1 MKAIEIT
8 HNGGPDVLIYTD
20 VPTPELKPG
29 TVRVKL
35 ESIGVNYMDVYTRI
49 GLYGDNVPIIPG
61 GEGAGIV
68 TEFASDVNDF
78 NIGDSVAYTGVS
90 SSYAEEVVAPAD
102 QLVKLPSGISTDI
115 GAATMLQGTTAHY
128 LLYSTFPVK
137 DDDTILVHAGAGGVG
152 LLMIQIARMIGCKII
167 TTVSNQEKAQLAK
180 NAGAD
185 HIILYTETDF
195 LTEVQSITNGQGV
208 QVAYDSVGLTTYE
221 KSLASLAPRG
231 YLVLFGQSSG
241 VVPPISPLILNKGSN
256 FLTRPALGHYLKNRE
271 ELNWRTGDLF
281 EWIKKDRLSIRI
293 HEKIPLKDARKAHED
308 LESRKTSGKL
318 LLIP

>member
-1 MKAIEIT
+1 MKAIEVT
-8 HNGGPDVLIYTD
+8 HNGGPDVLIYAD

-35 ESIGVNYMDVYTRI
+35 ESIGVNYMDVYTRV

-137 DDDTILVHAGAGGVG
+137 DDDTILVHA
-152 LLMIQIARMIGCKII
+152 LSLI
-167 TTVSNQEKAQLAK
+167 
-180 NAGAD
+180 
-185 HIILYTETDF
+185 HI
-195 LTEVQSITNGQGV
+195 
-208 QVAYDSVGLTTYE
+208 
-221 KSLASLAPRG
+221 
-231 YLVLFGQSSG
+231 
-241 VVPPISPLILNKGSN
+241 
-256 FLTRPALGHYLKNRE
+256 
-271 ELNWRTGDLF
+271 
-281 EWIKKDRLSIRI
+281 
-293 HEKIPLKDARKAHED
+293 
-308 LESRKTSGKL
+308 
-318 LLIP
+318 

>member
-8 HNGGPDVLIYTD
+8 HNGGPDVLIYTN

-35 ESIGVNYMDVYTRI
+35 ESIGVNYMDVYTRM

-167 TTVSNQEKAQLAK
+167 TTVSNKEKAQLAK

-256 FLTRPALGHYLKNRE
+256 FLTRPALGHYLKNRA

>member
-1 MKAIEIT
+1 MCIRDST
-8 HNGGPDVLIYTD
+8 
-20 VPTPELKPG
+20 
-29 TVRVKL
+29 RV
-35 ESIGVNYMDVYTRI
+35 

-167 TTVSNQEKAQLAK
+167 TTVSNKEKAQLAK

-185 HIILYTETDF
+185 HIILYTENDF
-195 LTEVQSITNGQGV
+195 LTEVRNITNGQGV

-256 FLTRPALGHYLKNRE
+256 FLTRPALGHYLKDRE

-293 HEKIPLKDARKAHED
+293 HEKIPLKNARKAHED
-308 LESRKTSGKL
+308 LEGRKTSGKL

>member
-1 MKAIEIT
+1 MKAIEVT
-8 HNGGPDVLIYTD
+8 HNGGPDVLIYAD

-35 ESIGVNYMDVYTRI
+35 ESIGVNYMDVYTRV

-167 TTVSNQEKAQLAK
+167 TTVSNKEKAQLAK

-185 HIILYTETDF
+185 HIILYTENDF
-195 LTEVQSITNGQGV
+195 LTEVRNITIGQGV

-256 FLTRPALGHYLKNRE
+256 FLTRPALGHYLKDRE

-293 HEKIPLKDARKAHED
+293 HEKIPLKNARKAHED
-308 LESRKTSGKL
+308 LEGRKTSGKL

>member
-167 TTVSNQEKAQLAK
+167 TTVSNKEKAQLAK

>member
-1 MKAIEIT
+1 MCIR
-8 HNGGPDVLIYTD
+8 D
-20 VPTPELKPG
+20 
-29 TVRVKL
+29 R
-35 ESIGVNYMDVYTRI
+35 
-49 GLYGDNVPIIPG
+49 PIIPG
-61 GEGAGIV
+61 GELAGIV

-167 TTVSNQEKAQLAK
+167 TTVSNKEKAQLAK

-195 LTEVQSITNGQGV
+195 LTEVRNITNGQGV

-221 KSLASLAPRG
+221 KSLASLAQRG

-256 FLTRPALGHYLKNRE
+256 FLTRPALGHYLKDRE

-293 HEKIPLKDARKAHED
+293 HEKIPLKNARKAHED
-308 LESRKTSGKL
+308 LEGRKTSGKL

>member
-1 MKAIEIT
+1 M
-8 HNGGPDVLIYTD
+8 
-20 VPTPELKPG
+20 
-29 TVRVKL
+29 
-35 ESIGVNYMDVYTRI
+35 
-49 GLYGDNVPIIPG
+49 
-61 GEGAGIV
+61 
-68 TEFASDVNDF
+68 
-78 NIGDSVAYTGVS
+78 
-90 SSYAEEVVAPAD
+90 
-102 QLVKLPSGISTDI
+102 
-115 GAATMLQGTTAHY
+115 
-128 LLYSTFPVK
+128 
-137 DDDTILVHAGAGGVG
+137 
-152 LLMIQIARMIGCKII
+152 
-167 TTVSNQEKAQLAK
+167 NQEKAQLAK

-293 HEKIPLKDARKAHED
+293 HQKIPLKDARKAHED

>member
-1 MKAIEIT
+1 MKAIQVT
-8 HNGGPDVLIYTD
+8 NNGGPEVLIYTD
-20 VPTPELKPG
+20 VPSPKLQPG

-35 ESIGVNYMDVYTRI
+35 ESIGVNYMDVYTRV
-49 GLYGDNVPIIPG
+49 GLYGNNVPVIPG

-68 TEFASDVNDF
+68 SELAPDVNDF

-90 SSYAEEVVAPAD
+90 SSYAEEVIAPAD
-102 QLVKLPSGISTDI
+102 QLVKLPSGVSTDI

-137 DDDTILVHAGAGGVG
+137 DDHTILVHAGAGGVG

-167 TTVSNQEKAQLAK
+167 TTVSNTEKAQLAK

-185 HIILYTETDF
+185 HTILYTETDF
-195 LTEVQSITNGQGV
+195 LTEVKNITNGQGV

-256 FLTRPALGHYLKNRE
+256 FLTRPALGHYLKDRE
-271 ELNWRTGDLF
+271 ELDWRTGDLF
-281 EWIKKDRLSIRI
+281 EWIKTDRLNIRI
-293 HEKIPLKDARKAHED
+293 HEKIALKNARRAHED
-308 LESRKTSGKL
+308 LESRRTSGKL

>member
-8 HNGGPDVLIYTD
+8 HNGGPDVLIYTN

-35 ESIGVNYMDVYTRI
+35 ESIGVNYMDVYTRM

-78 NIGDSVAYTGVS
+78 SIGDSVAYTGVS

-167 TTVSNQEKAQLAK
+167 TTVSNKEKAQLAK

-256 FLTRPALGHYLKNRE
+256 FLTRPALGHYLKNRA

>member
-1 MKAIEIT
+1 MKAIQVT
-8 HNGGPDVLIYTD
+8 NNGGPEVLIYTD
-20 VPTPELKPG
+20 VPSPKLQPG

-35 ESIGVNYMDVYTRI
+35 ESIGVNYMDVYTRV
-49 GLYGDNVPIIPG
+49 GLYGNNVPVIPG

-68 TEFASDVNDF
+68 SELAPDVNDF

-90 SSYAEEVVAPAD
+90 SSYAEEVIAPAD

-137 DDDTILVHAGAGGVG
+137 DDHTILVHAGAGGVG

-167 TTVSNQEKAQLAK
+167 TTVSNTEKAQLAK

-185 HIILYTETDF
+185 HTILYTETDF
-195 LTEVQSITNGQGV
+195 LTEVKNITNGQGV

-256 FLTRPALGHYLKNRE
+256 FLTRPALGHYLKDRE
-271 ELNWRTGDLF
+271 ELDWRTGDLF
-281 EWIKKDRLSIRI
+281 EWIKTDRLNIRI
-293 HEKIPLKDARKAHED
+293 HEKIALKNARRAHED
-308 LESRKTSGKL
+308 LESRRTSGKL

>member
-1 MKAIEIT
+1 MKAIEVT
-8 HNGGPDVLIYTD
+8 HNGGPDVLIYAD

-35 ESIGVNYMDVYTRI
+35 ESIGVNYMDVYTRV

-167 TTVSNQEKAQLAK
+167 TTVSNKEKAQLAK

-195 LTEVQSITNGQGV
+195 LTEVRNITNGQGV

-256 FLTRPALGHYLKNRE
+256 FLTRPALGHYLKDRE

-293 HEKIPLKDARKAHED
+293 HEKIPLKNARKAHED
-308 LESRKTSGKL
+308 LEGRKTSGKL

>member
-1 MKAIEIT
+1 MKAIEVT
-8 HNGGPDVLIYTD
+8 HNGGPDVLIYAD

-35 ESIGVNYMDVYTRI
+35 ESIGVNYMDVYTRV

-167 TTVSNQEKAQLAK
+167 TTVSNKEKAQLAK

-195 LTEVQSITNGQGV
+195 LTEVRNITNGQGV

-231 YLVLFGQSSG
+231 YLVLFGESSG

-256 FLTRPALGHYLKNRE
+256 FLTRPALGHYLKDRE

-293 HEKIPLKDARKAHED
+293 HEKIPLKNARKAHED
-308 LESRKTSGKL
+308 LEGRKTSGKL